1 MLSLAAIIRRM
12 QGADCL
18 ACMPVCADAIFI
30 PHHMP
35 CVKSLR
41 LWLMYA
47 ELWHHEMKPFM
58 RGVKAAT
65 TNLQIRLASG
75 LIAQLV
81 RAYG

>member
-1 MLSLAAIIRRM
+1 MLSRAAIIRRM

-47 ELWHHEMKPFM
+47 ELWHHEMKPSM
-58 RGVKAAT
+58 RNVKVSAT
-65 TNLQIRLASG
+65 KLQILRASG
-75 LIAQLV
+75 LIAQLL

>member
-1 MLSLAAIIRRM
+1 MLSHAAIIRRM

-47 ELWHHEMKPFM
+47 ELWHHEMKPSI
-58 RGVKAAT
+58 RSGKASDK
-65 TNLQIRLASG
+65 NQQMRLASG
-75 LIAQLV
+75 FIA
-81 RAYG
+81 